1 MFSGSDSSNYKTDNS
16 MDRQTRT
23 DRDTNIQNRYKER
36 KQGVERQEDC
46 LQTSYVLKDGSRI
59 IHNKKSTGN
68 QSVNQSTKT
77 IDKQEH
83 SRKYIW
89 LLVVSLLIH

>member
-1 MFSGSDSSNYKTDNS
+1 

-77 IDKQEH
+77 INKQEH
-83 SRKYIW
+83 QGNTFGFL
-89 LLVVSLLIH
+89 LLVYSIIKFLIIQKSIKYLC